1 MTDDMVYSGS
11 RSLHRTKMCVIA
23 VMKIGDIK
31 YGKIFSDRGVT
42 GQSQND
48 QKVLGGEL

>member
-1 MTDDMVYSGS
+1 
-11 RSLHRTKMCVIA
+11 MCVIA

-42 GQSQND
+42 GKGKDN
-48 QKVLGGEL
+48 

>member
-1 MTDDMVYSGS
+1 MIWCIVVHDHCTGPE
-11 RSLHRTKMCVIA
+11 MCVIA

-48 QKVLGGEL
+48 QEVLGGEL